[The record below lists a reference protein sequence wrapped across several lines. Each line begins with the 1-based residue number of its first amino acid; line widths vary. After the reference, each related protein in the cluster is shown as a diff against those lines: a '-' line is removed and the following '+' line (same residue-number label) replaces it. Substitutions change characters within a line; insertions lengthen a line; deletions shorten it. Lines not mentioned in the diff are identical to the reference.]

1 MTGRLFACV
10 AATAVVLWAQS
21 SAPANPPAKTP
32 AAQPIPFNH
41 KVHVAAGLTCVGCHR
56 IAAPGDLA
64 GFPDPAFCMGCHNT
78 IQKDSPAIQ
87 ALKSFA
93 TERKPIPWVRIYKLP
108 GFVYF
113 SHQVHYQQAQVECSA
128 CHGPVAERNV
138 IVPEKSTSMAE
149 CMKCHDQR
157 RAPNG
162 CDVCHD
168 SH

>member
-1 MTGRLFACV
+1 MIGRLFACLAWT
-10 AATAVVLWAQS
+10 AAAAGAQ
-21 SAPANPPAKTP
+21 PPAKAP
-32 AAQPIPFNH
+32 RAQPIPFNH

-64 GFPDPAFCMGCHNT
+64 GLPDPAFCMGCHNT
-78 IQKDSPAIQ
+78 IKKDSPAIQ
-87 ALKSFA
+87 TLQAFA
-93 TERKPIPWVRIYKLP
+93 TDRQPTPWVRIYKLP

-113 SHQVHYQQAQVECSA
+113 SHQVHHKQAGVECSA
-128 CHGPVAERNV
+128 CHGPVEERTV

-157 RAPNG
+157 KGPNG